1 MHVYRILNLQNII
14 EPETKG
20 DKTFFYI
27 GDQYVV
33 SVNQD
38 IGGGNAVELLELT
51 DQLKQK
57 LYTLNPITEF
67 SAILEKQFFITEI
80 QQQHVQCIKQEAARR
95 ITDQYPLW
103 KQSNIQGQAIDILC
117 HEQEQ
122 KAIDPS
128 YSISGEY
135 KTVLREAKNIK
146 SGIAYLQ
153 ERSNILEASL
163 SQLSLEELE
172 ALDVTD
178 DSVWA

>member
-1 MHVYRILNLQNII
+1 MYVYKILNLQNII
-14 EPETKG
+14 EPQASGE
-20 DKTFFYI
+20 KTCFYVQNKYI
-27 GDQYVV
+27 V
-33 SVNQD
+33 SANQD
-38 IGGGNAVELLELT
+38 IGGDNAVEILELT
-51 DQLKQK
+51 DELKQE
-57 LYTLNPITEF
+57 LYTLNPINEF
-67 SAILEKQFFITEI
+67 STVLEKQFFITEI
-80 QQQHVQCIKQEAARR
+80 RQQHVQGIKQEAARR

-128 YSISGEY
+128 YSISEED

-153 ERSNILEASL
+153 EKSNALEAAI

-172 ALDVTD
+172 AFNCAD
-178 DSVWA
+178 DSLWE